1 MDKFQWWTE
10 LTHGGIFISNP
21 VLNESFEE
29 RQVETWHWKY
39 KRLRDNYNSFL
50 SKESV
55 YRRGSHPVHAWI
67 TNLFEDFLGH
77 DSNHWLK
84 GQNIPQRFAISI
96 CMPRCMDNPPKRG
109 MSISLAT
116 IKIGT

>member
-55 YRRGSHPVHAWI
+55 
-67 TNLFEDFLGH
+67 
-77 DSNHWLK
+77 
-84 GQNIPQRFAISI
+84 
-96 CMPRCMDNPPKRG
+96 
-109 MSISLAT
+109 
-116 IKIGT
+116 